1 MENKVIIIAGA
12 TGSGKSALAL
22 KLAQEQAQG
31 SVIINA
37 DSMQVYQDLALL
49 TARPSREDMDKVP
62 HRLYGFLSGKE
73 RFSAA
78 AWAAMA
84 AEEIK
89 AAFAKGL
96 VPIVVGGT
104 GLYISALVDGL
115 APVPDVPL
123 EIRQK
128 VRAMDIDEARV
139 RLHEVDKDFAF
150 TDKHRVFRAL
160 EVYLATGRTHTSW
173 QQEPRQKLVD
183 AVFEKRYLEPDRVE
197 LYEHLNQRFLDML
210 KAGAV
215 DEVRALLAKKYPD
228 DAPVMKALGVSEIKQ
243 FLHGELS
250 KEDMI
255 LRAQQSTRNYAK
267 RQITWFRHQF

>member
-1 MENKVIIIAGA
+1 
-12 TGSGKSALAL
+12 
-22 KLAQEQAQG
+22 
-31 SVIINA
+31 
-37 DSMQVYQDLALL
+37 
-49 TARPSREDMDKVP
+49 
-62 HRLYGFLSGKE
+62 
-73 RFSAA
+73 
-78 AWAAMA
+78 MA

-128 VRAMDIDEARV
+128 VRAMDVDEARA

-150 TDKHRVFRAL
+150 TDKHRVLRAL

-173 QQEPRQKLVD
+173 QQEPRRKIID

-210 KAGAV
+210 EGGAV
-215 DEVRALLAKKYPD
+215 DEVRVLLSKKYPD
-228 DAPVMKALGVSEIKQ
+228 DAPVTIIFTISSIVFNNSGVMSEMGVHFSRKIKSPQ
-243 FLHGELS
+243 SFICNICKTFL
-250 KEDMI
+250 
-255 LRAQQSTRNYAK
+255 
-267 RQITWFRHQF
+267 

>member
-22 KLAQEQAQG
+22 EMAKEQVRG
-31 SVIINA
+31 GVIINA

-62 HRLYGFLSGKE
+62 HKLYGFLSGEE

-89 AAFAKGL
+89 TAFAKGL

-128 VRAMDIDEARV
+128 VRAMDIGEARA
-139 RLHEVDKDFAF
+139 RLSKVDKDFAF
-150 TDKHRVFRAL
+150 TDKHRVLRAL

-173 QQEPRQKLVD
+173 QQEPRQKLID

-210 KAGAV
+210 KGGAV
-215 DEVRALLAKKYPD
+215 DEVRALLSKKYPD
-228 DAPVMKALGVSEIKQ
+228 DAPVMKALGVPEIKQ